1 MIIFYTNHSGK
12 ISSDSSLHE
21 IVQKLRH
28 KHNCTVEIS
37 VDSEEN
43 LIGLFIQ
50 DSMMQNIFET
60 FPEIK
65 MIWFTHV
72 SDTFNR

>member
-1 MIIFYTNHSGK
+1 LIIFYTNHSGK
-12 ISSDSSLHE
+12 KSDSSLHK
-21 IVQKLRH
+21 IVQKLRN

-43 LIGLFIQ
+43 LVGFFIQ
-50 DSMMQNIFET
+50 DSMMQNIFEA
-60 FPEIK
+60 FPEVK

-72 SDTFNR
+72 SDTCHR